1 MNNELL
7 IFYISSTVAVL
18 ATIMV
23 ITRFN
28 MIHALLYLVVSFLA
42 MAVVFFVLG
51 APFAAALEVIV
62 YAGAI
67 VVLIIFV
74 IMMISLKD
82 ESVEQ
87 EKKWLTPKIWI
98 GPGMLALVLLAEM
111 IFVLMG
117 VEPGEGTRSLI
128 DSKEVGLSL
137 YGPYLIGVE
146 LSGFLLMAGIVGAY
160 HLGRQRKKVLH
171 RFLQNVDE

>member
-1 MNNELL
+1 MDNELL
-7 IFYISSTVAVL
+7 IFYVSSTVAVL

-28 MIHALLYLVVSFLA
+28 MIHALLYLIVSFLA
-42 MAVVFFVLG
+42 MAVVFYVLG

-87 EKKWLTPKIWI
+87 ERKWLTPKIWI
-98 GPGMLALVLLAEM
+98 GPGILALVLLVEM
-111 IFVLMG
+111 FVVLIA
-117 VEPGEGTRSLI
+117 VEPGAGTRATT
-128 DSKEVGLSL
+128 DSKAVGLSL

-160 HLGRQRKKVLH
+160 HLGRQRKKIVH

>member
-28 MIHALLYLVVSFLA
+28 MIHALLYLIVSFLA

-98 GPGMLALVLLAEM
+98 GPGILALVLLVEM
-111 IFVLMG
+111 FIVLMA
-117 VEPGEGTRSLI
+117 VEGGEGTRALVNSRA
-128 DSKEVGLSL
+128 VGLSL

-160 HLGRQRKKVLH
+160 HLGRQRKKIVH